1 MFDFAILVDSPIP
14 YLPPGQKPSWAA
26 EMVGKWWW
34 IGSDHQTG
42 TSPEKWQHG
51 KRWVD
56 IFFWRGTYWKF
67 TTLDTAWWCVVSP
80 KFCDSHI
87 GHIFCNDTTHEMIEK
102 TSFWSRRII
111 FCRVCHSVRTLGER
125 TLWQRKLRKLILLPF
140 WFWLLKA
147 APNLGTVGWCGNS
160 F

>member
-1 MFDFAILVDSPIP
+1 MFS
-14 YLPPGQKPSWAA
+14 
-26 EMVGKWWW
+26 WW
-34 IGSDHQTG
+34 IPQFLACPRSEAFLGRWDAGKMVADWIRPPNGDESWKMAT
-42 TSPEKWQHG
+42 WQEMSRH
-51 KRWVD
+51 
-56 IFFWRGTYWKF
+56 FFWRGTCWKF

-140 WFWLLKA
+140 RFWLLKA